1 MVNRTLG
8 VMMALALLA
17 GVYSCKK
24 VSSRQDLDNIH
35 TLEKKAETNRLQVG
49 KGGIQLDQQLL
60 KDLGSAYIKF
70 AGQYPDAP
78 ETPEFLFRAG
88 ELYSNELSDYP
99 KAIEAFLRNYEKYP
113 EHETAGNALFFV
125 AYLYNN
131 SVHDLIKAE
140 KYYKEF
146 LDRYPNHKMAA
157 SAKFELEMLGMPVDA
172 VFEKLMGS
180 DSSAQDSGSH

>member
-1 MVNRTLG
+1 
-8 VMMALALLA
+8 MALVLVTGML
-17 GVYSCKK
+17 GCKK

-35 TLEKKAETNRLQVG
+35 GLEKKAEENRMQVG
-49 KGGIQLDQQLL
+49 QGSAKLNPQLL
-60 KDLGSAYIKF
+60 SDLGAAYVKF
-70 AGQYPDAP
+70 ADQYPDAP

-88 ELYSNELSDYP
+88 ELYSNELNDFG
-99 KAIEAFLRNYEKYP
+99 KAIEVFQRNYEKYP

-146 LDRYPNHKMAA
+146 LDRYPNHKMAQ
-157 SAKFELEMLGMPVDA
+157 SAKFELESLGMPVDA
-172 VFEKLMGS
+172 VFEKLMGN
-180 DSSAQDSGSH
+180 DSTAKDSGSR